1 MTWNPD
7 QYEKFKAE
15 RYAPF
20 EDLIQLVNVREGMDV
35 IDLGCGTGELTRR
48 LADMLPN
55 STTVG
60 LDSSEEML
68 ARSAE
73 RVREGLTFRTGAIE
87 DVEGEFDL
95 VFSNAAIQW
104 VDDHERL
111 VSRLLS
117 LVRSGGQLVVQLP
130 SNHGSIAHRLIT
142 ELAAQE
148 PFKSALKGWS
158 RQTAVLPVER
168 YAELL
173 FDNGGQEITAF
184 EKVYP
189 HVLDSAADVAEWT
202 RGTALVPY
210 MERLGEEWSDRFL
223 DVYRKR
229 LNDHWPQ
236 RPVFYGFRRIL
247 FAATRN

>member
-20 EDLIQLVNVREGMDV
+20 EDLIQLVKVREGLDV
-35 IDLGCGTGELTRR
+35 VDLGCGTGELTRR

-111 VSRLLS
+111 VPALLS
-117 LVRSGGQLVVQLP
+117 LVRGGGQLVVQLP
-130 SNHGSIAHRLIT
+130 SNHDSIAHRLIT

-148 PFKSALKGWS
+148 PFKG
-158 RQTAVLPVER
+158 R
-168 YAELL
+168 AE
-173 FDNGGQEITAF
+173 G
-184 EKVYP
+184 V
-189 HVLDSAADVAEWT
+189 VAQDA
-202 RGTALVPY
+202 RVVG
-210 MERLGEEWSDRFL
+210 
-223 DVYRKR
+223 
-229 LNDHWPQ
+229 
-236 RPVFYGFRRIL
+236 
-247 FAATRN
+247 